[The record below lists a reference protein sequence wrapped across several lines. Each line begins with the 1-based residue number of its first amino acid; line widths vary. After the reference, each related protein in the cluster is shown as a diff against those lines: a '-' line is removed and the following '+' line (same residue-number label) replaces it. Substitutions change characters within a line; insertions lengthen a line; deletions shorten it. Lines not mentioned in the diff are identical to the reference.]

1 MTDNTNHTTTTD
13 MNNQS
18 ITTNT
23 NNNISTTTHNNSI
36 SLKRNQS
43 LSSTSNKSNDGAP
56 PPQQTSQPIT
66 NNSSTTFPASPA
78 LSTLTKN
85 TSSSDSC
92 SSAHVHSAAYSGN
105 GSRMNVDDIL
115 NKTKF
120 KGAKRRHR
128 KSSLGVVKNGA
139 GGVRGGVN
147 NGSMRLGNKP
157 AAVKKPIQ
165 KVKHSSKVHNK
176 QDNNGQMERKMR
188 LQRLQQEQLMQQ
200 KKLLSKSSM
209 GSGVGGL
216 TRQSSLDSRTSL
228 DREMENTQDIGEL
241 GRLGD
246 DSSINSRSSSSSKK
260 RARQLS
266 AVKESPTPNSSKSD
280 PIPQQRRSKRAKSAI
295 PTSYNVT
302 ELTKQNSIMSEIE
315 VKKSSSAAGVGKSI
329 CGQNENIEGA
339 EAQSKEGLAEGKD
352 KDTPQENEPEE
363 EDEEPDSVQ
372 SALSTLLIK
381 YNSCIG
387 LPSSTIPLS
396 SITKTPTS
404 TSTKAATTWEI
415 VQLLVSTL
423 RYINL
428 LDPKSINTEEYKEVV
443 NSLSNVI
450 QSVSCVKL
458 MVMNR
463 NSVAQ
468 GSGGEANNQGSGE
481 QGNGNNEG
489 DDDEDSTTKITN
501 YNSKLLSNI
510 QLQIWMRMMIWSL
523 EEVAGWEF
531 LCQIVSAADSKL
543 IVKQQGVDDGNNKD
557 GKGKKKKKKKGKK
570 QQKNAT
576 NKSKDMTPRDSLV
589 QDIRQLMELAPYVLP
604 PSMEFAQW
612 LKDTLTLGFR
622 QSLPEYG
629 CELFDHF
636 EIELA
641 ASEPIA
647 LKRSDT
653 DTSRKS
659 ERSHVSHSP
668 VKDNTTTKGGVTG
681 SSSSSTSPSKNIT
694 EKRHKRQQAY
704 FASLAE
710 EENKASAASGSSS
723 IKTDDETAT
732 ITGSVSTVTSTS
744 RASSKSI
751 REKDDN
757 ILLKTSVSLTSTI
770 PSRTSNPFLKGSARG
785 SYVGSHLSSKLSN
798 ITSLFREVK
807 AAPKTKP
814 KAKVPQASK
823 KAAPPQQDAATAGVK
838 RKNSLPKQLSVTS
851 VKAPTT
857 TTRFKTTITEEPAA
871 SSVPNEP
878 QSKRRRPAV
887 SSLRA
892 SSYTARA
899 TANPRAASSSF
910 TVGETPM
917 KRPIIEETP
926 AKKPQ
931 PGAVRQR
938 LRLRDDRPYMGN
950 AIVAETPQQPL
961 MRGSSSSGGQEDS
974 SFLPT
979 NLWSRQYQHH
989 SGTRRPPQ
997 RAGWIDT
1004 RHRQQQNGNNS
1015 HLSPV
1020 VNQFSLGAASGSMN
1034 LGFSPMPHQEDM
1046 ASVLAKAAKS
1056 AASRKRK

>member
-1 MTDNTNHTTTTD
+1 MTDNTTTVD
-13 MNNQS
+13 MNNQPTT
-18 ITTNT
+18 TTNT
-23 NNNISTTTHNNSI
+23 NNNISTTTHNNNSI

-43 LSSTSNKSNDGAP
+43 ISSSTSSKVGTHDGAP
-56 PPQQTSQPIT
+56 PQQHSHQPLT
-66 NNSSTTFPASPA
+66 NSTTFPASPA

-92 SSAHVHSAAYSGN
+92 SSAHVHSSAFGAGGSN
-105 GSRMNVDDIL
+105 SRMNVDDIL
-115 NKTKF
+115 NKSKF
-120 KGAKRRHR
+120 KGKRRGRR
-128 KSSLGVVKNGA
+128 KSSLGVKTVNGGGV
-139 GGVRGGVN
+139 GGVRV
-147 NGSMRLGNKP
+147 SKP
-157 AAVKKPIQ
+157 AAKKLIGVPSNNYHQ
-165 KVKHSSKVHNK
+165 KVKANNTKVHNK
-176 QDNNGQMERKMR
+176 QDGQNERKMR
-188 LQRLQQEQLMQQ
+188 LQRLQQEQLLKQ
-200 KKLLSKSSM
+200 KRKLTSM
-209 GSGVGGL
+209 GSSSGGGSSVL
-216 TRQSSLDSRTSL
+216 KRQSSLDSRTSL
-228 DREMENTQDIGEL
+228 DREMENTQEIE
-241 GRLGD
+241 RSEEKSV
-246 DSSINSRSSSSSKK
+246 SSRSSSRSSSSNRKK
-260 RARQLS
+260 RAAETTS
-266 AVKESPTPNSSKSD
+266 GSSISES
-280 PIPQQRRSKRAKSAI
+280 IPQQRRSKRAKSSI

-315 VKKSSSAAGVGKSI
+315 VKKSSSSVVAVAAGSSQVES
-329 CGQNENIEGA
+329 A
-339 EAQSKEGLAEGKD
+339 EAQSNEELAEGKD
-352 KDTPQENEPEE
+352 KNIPKEDETQEE
-363 EDEEPDSVQ
+363 EEEPDSVQ
-372 SALSTLLIK
+372 SALSTLLTK

-396 SITKTPTS
+396 STKTLPS
-404 TSTKAATTWEI
+404 TAKAATTWEI

-428 LDPKSINTEEYKEVV
+428 LDPKSVNTEEYKEVV
-443 NSLSNVI
+443 NGLSNVLK
-450 QSVSCVKL
+450 SVSCVKL
-458 MVMNR
+458 LVMNR
-463 NSVAQ
+463 TSVVQ
-468 GSGGEANNQGSGE
+468 GEAKANGDNE
-481 QGNGNNEG
+481 QGNGDNQEE
-489 DDDEDSTTKITN
+489 DDEDSITKITN
-501 YNSKLLSNI
+501 YNTKLLSNI

-531 LCQIVSAADSKL
+531 LCQIVSLADTKL
-543 IVKQQGVDDGNNKD
+543 IQQQGVDGGDKG

-570 QQKNAT
+570 QQKKT
-576 NKSKDMTPRDSLV
+576 TKEKDMSPRDNLV

-622 QSLPEYG
+622 QSIPEYG
-629 CELFDHF
+629 VELFDHF

-641 ASEPIA
+641 AAEPIV

-653 DTSRKS
+653 DTSRRS

-681 SSSSSTSPSKNIT
+681 SNSSASPTKNIT

-744 RASSKSI
+744 RASSKSV

-814 KAKVPQASK
+814 KAKAPQAASK
-823 KAAPPQQDAATAGVK
+823 KAPPTQQAAIAGIK

-851 VKAPTT
+851 VKPATTT
-857 TTRFKTTITEEPAA
+857 TTRFKATITEESTV

-926 AKKPQ
+926 AKNPQ

-961 MRGSSSSGGQEDS
+961 MRGGSSSGGQEDS

-979 NLWSRQYQHH
+979 NLWSRQYQHS

-1004 RHRQQQNGNNS
+1004 RHRQQQQNGNNNS

-1020 VNQFSLGAASGSMN
+1020 VNLGASGSMN

-1046 ASVLAKAAKS
+1046 ASALAKAAKS

>member
-1 MTDNTNHTTTTD
+1 
-13 MNNQS
+13 
-18 ITTNT
+18 
-23 NNNISTTTHNNSI
+23 
-36 SLKRNQS
+36 
-43 LSSTSNKSNDGAP
+43 
-56 PPQQTSQPIT
+56 
-66 NNSSTTFPASPA
+66 
-78 LSTLTKN
+78 
-85 TSSSDSC
+85 
-92 SSAHVHSAAYSGN
+92 
-105 GSRMNVDDIL
+105 
-115 NKTKF
+115 
-120 KGAKRRHR
+120 
-128 KSSLGVVKNGA
+128 
-139 GGVRGGVN
+139 
-147 NGSMRLGNKP
+147 
-157 AAVKKPIQ
+157 
-165 KVKHSSKVHNK
+165 
-176 QDNNGQMERKMR
+176 MR
-188 LQRLQQEQLMQQ
+188 LQRLQQEQLLKQ
-200 KKLLSKSSM
+200 KRKSTNSM
-209 GSGVGGL
+209 GSSTGNGSGL
-216 TRQSSLDSRTSL
+216 KRQSSLDSRTSL
-228 DREMENTQDIGEL
+228 DREMENTQD
-241 GRLGD
+241 
-246 DSSINSRSSSSSKK
+246 K
-260 RARQLS
+260 
-266 AVKESPTPNSSKSD
+266 PT
-280 PIPQQRRSKRAKSAI
+280 PQQRRSKRAKSSI

-315 VKKSSSAAGVGKSI
+315 VKKSSSSVAAEVTSCQSEKVTSV
-329 CGQNENIEGA
+329 
-339 EAQSKEGLAEGKD
+339 EAQSKEGEGIEDDNKNI
-352 KDTPQENEPEE
+352 PQEDETQEE
-363 EDEEPDSVQ
+363 EEEPDSVQ
-372 SALSTLLIK
+372 SALSTLLTK

-387 LPSSTIPLS
+387 LPSSTNSNLPS
-396 SITKTPTS
+396 SSKTPNPTTS
-404 TSTKAATTWEI
+404 TTKATTTWEI

-428 LDPKSINTEEYKEVV
+428 LDPKSVNTDEYKEVV
-443 NSLSNVI
+443 NGLSNVVK
-450 QSVSCVKL
+450 SVSCVKL
-458 MVMNR
+458 LVMNR
-463 NSVAQ
+463 TSVVQ
-468 GSGGEANNQGSGE
+468 GEAKANGDNE
-481 QGNGNNEG
+481 QGNGDNQEE
-489 DDDEDSTTKITN
+489 DDEDSVTKVTN
-501 YNSKLLSNI
+501 YNTKLLSNI
-510 QLQIWMRMMIWSL
+510 QLQVWMRMMIWSL

-531 LCQIVSAADSKL
+531 LCQIVTAADDKL
-543 IVKQQGVDDGNNKD
+543 TQQQQEMDGGD
-557 GKGKKKKKKKGKK
+557 SGKGKKKKKKKKGKK
-570 QQKNAT
+570 QQQKTGA
-576 NKSKDMTPRDSLV
+576 SKDMTPRDSLV

-622 QSLPEYG
+622 QSIPEYG
-629 CELFDHF
+629 SELFDHF

-653 DTSRKS
+653 DTSRRS

-668 VKDNTTTKGGVTG
+668 VKDDLTAKEGVFG
-681 SSSSSTSPSKNIT
+681 CSSSDSPTKNIT

-744 RASSKSI
+744 RTSSKSI

-814 KAKVPQASK
+814 KAKAPQASK
-823 KAAPPQQDAATAGVK
+823 KAPPQQQAAAAGGVK

-851 VKAPTT
+851 VKAPAA
-857 TTRFKTTITEEPAA
+857 TTRFKTTIMEEPAA

-899 TANPRAASSSF
+899 TSNNPRAAASSSF

-938 LRLRDDRPYMGN
+938 LRLRDDHPYMGN

-961 MRGSSSSGGQEDS
+961 MRGGSSSGGQEDS

-979 NLWSRQYQHH
+979 NLWSRQYQHS

-997 RAGWIDT
+997 RSGWIDT
-1004 RHRQQQNGNNS
+1004 RHRQQQQNGGNNS

-1020 VNQFSLGAASGSMN
+1020 VNQFSLGASSGSMN